1 MQALSHAPAALLV
14 PARVERR
21 AAVSRARVEASPLFE
36 EATRRRGHDGI
47 ALGVAVLLVSTM
59 VGLGVWM
66 TMEVADGLAIA
77 SLCDGKCVPAAR

>member
-1 MQALSHAPAALLV
+1 MQALSHAAAASLV

-21 AAVSRARVEASPLFE
+21 AAVPRARVEASGLFE
-36 EATRRRGHDGI
+36 EVSRRRAHDGI

-77 SLCDGKCVPAAR
+77 SACDGKCVPAPR